1 MYKGKTMKTFIL
13 TALLATTSLAHAND
27 IILSEKIKNS
37 LKSKIERDMTVL
49 DNLKLKDVT
58 PRTLEV
64 MGVSTLNASTASKW
78 LNERVNYVIEEDA
91 LSLVKLLFKKTI
103 YVEQKNVSFPN
114 GNVLPYSQDPK
125 NQLLETPITS
135 ELAELTNNENVLTVM
150 SNMGAALYMGGKS
163 SNTLYGM
170 KVSRGLLKKQ
180 IRVTVDSPRAGI
192 IQVGEGLFHKQLT
205 VNPENENALAN
216 SLNRLA
222 TFFHEARHSDG
233 NGASLAYAH
242 SKCPAGHELAGEYA
256 CDENLNGPYTVGA
269 LMTVEMIKSCDDNCS
284 EREKEILK
292 LIALDS
298 AGRVMQT
305 TKKGTPAVDW
315 DASPESL

>member
-1 MYKGKTMKTFIL
+1 MKTFIL
-13 TALLATTSLAHAND
+13 ATLLATTSLAQAND
-27 IILSEKIKNS
+27 IVLSEKIKNS
-37 LKSKIERDMTVL
+37 LKSKIERDMNVL
-49 DNLKLKDVT
+49 DNLKLKDAA

-64 MGVSTLNASTASKW
+64 MGVSALNATTASKW
-78 LNERVNYVIEEDA
+78 LNDRVNYVIEEDA
-91 LSLVKLLFKKTI
+91 LSIMKLLFKKTI
-103 YVEQKNVSFPN
+103 YIEQQNVSFPN

-125 NQLLETPITS
+125 NQLLETPLVS
-135 ELAELTNNENVLTVM
+135 EPAAKDEGVFTVM

-242 SKCPAGHELAGEYA
+242 SKCPAGHELADEYA
-256 CDENLNGPYTVGA
+256 CDESLNGPYTVGA
-269 LMTVEMIKSCDDNCS
+269 LMTVEMIKSCEDNCS

>member
-1 MYKGKTMKTFIL
+1 MKTFIFA
-13 TALLATTSLAHAND
+13 TLLATTGLAQAND
-27 IILSEKIKNS
+27 IYLSEKIKTPMR
-37 LKSKIERDMTVL
+37 SKIQRDLNVL
-49 DNLKLKDVT
+49 ENLKFQDAL

-64 MGVSTLNASTASKW
+64 MGVSTLNAATASNW

-91 LSLVKLLFKKTI
+91 LTVMKLLFKKTI
-103 YVEQKNVSFPN
+103 YVEQKNVTFPN
-114 GNVLPYSQDPK
+114 ANVTPYSLDPK
-125 NQLLETPITS
+125 NETQDLS
-135 ELAELTNNENVLTVM
+135 AMNSKQDEVLTVM
-150 SNMGAALYMGGKS
+150 SNLGAALYLGGKS
-163 SNTLYGM
+163 QNTLYGM
-170 KVSRGLLKKQ
+170 KVSRGILKSQ
-180 IRVTVDSPRAGI
+180 IKVTVDSPRAGI
-192 IQVGEGLFHKQLT
+192 IQVGEGLFHNQLT
-205 VNPENENALAN
+205 INPGNENALAN

-233 NGASLAYAH
+233 NGASLSYAH

-256 CDENLNGPYTVGA
+256 CDESLNGPYAVGA
-269 LMTVEMIKSCDDNCS
+269 LMTVEMIRSCEDNCT

-298 AGRVMQT
+298 AGRIMFT

>member
-1 MYKGKTMKTFIL
+1 MKTFIFA
-13 TALLATTSLAHAND
+13 TLLATSAMTQAND
-27 IILSEKIKNS
+27 IVLSEKIKNS
-37 LKSKIERDMTVL
+37 LKSKIERDMSVL
-49 DNLKLKDVT
+49 DNLKLKDAS

-78 LNERVNYVIEEDA
+78 LNDRVNYVIEEDA
-91 LSLVKLLFKKTI
+91 LSILKLLFKKTI
-103 YVEQKNVSFPN
+103 YVEQANVAFPN

-125 NQLLETPITS
+125 NQLLELPINLEMTTAK
-135 ELAELTNNENVLTVM
+135 EAEVLTVM

-180 IRVTVDSPRAGI
+180 IKVTIDSPRAGV

-205 VNPENENALAN
+205 VNTENEKALAN

-242 SKCPAGHELAGEYA
+242 SKCPAGHELADEYA
-256 CDENLNGPYTVGA
+256 CDESLNGPYTVGA

-298 AGRVMQT
+298 AGRVMQV